1 MACSFDSQLERRQR
15 HGIEKGIVIGCTI
28 SVVLFVMG
36 MNLVINAAKR
46 ETRRPKTASG
56 IHLPCNRGFVDDLT
70 ISTTTHVQARWVIT
84 ALYDTVNW
92 ARMKFKPNK
101 FRSLVIKKGKVTKR
115 FNLQVQGEDI
125 PSIMDRPI
133 KCLGKW
139 YDVSLKDTNNISRTK
154 NQLQDGLK
162 LIYKTGLPGK
172 FKAWLYQHGLLHR
185 LVWPLMLYEIATSTV
200 EGFERLINRHLR
212 RWLGVPPSFTSVGL
226 YDRTNQLKLP
236 MTSIIEEFKVA
247 KGRPVAT
254 LKQLTY
260 DLIRLRHKDI
270 V

>member
-1 MACSFDSQLERRQR
+1 
-15 HGIEKGIVIGCTI
+15 
-28 SVVLFVMG
+28 
-36 MNLVINAAKR
+36 
-46 ETRRPKTASG
+46 
-56 IHLPCNRGFVDDLT
+56 
-70 ISTTTHVQARWVIT
+70 
-84 ALYDTVNW
+84 
-92 ARMKFKPNK
+92 MKFKPNK
-101 FRSLVIKKGKVTKR
+101 SRSLVIKKGKVTKR
-115 FNLQVQGEDI
+115 FILQVQREDI